1 MTISKLIQDI
11 GKCRDALETKDF
23 KVVLRHLGLIERV
36 CDSARVQVDKFI
48 KKNGY
53 ELDFTCYDLQELSQ
67 ETFDFVKKYQTKFT
81 FKSCQKDLM
90 KYKVI
95 DNDTLSKF
103 TQEQCDYMYLDRKLR
118 EAYKILNFLAIS
130 VWLWT
135 EAREQQD
142 LNWQVTQAIRSF
154 L

>member
-1 MTISKLIQDI
+1 MAVSKLIQDI

-23 KVVLRHLGLIERV
+23 KTVMRYLPVFERV
-36 CDSARVQVDKFI
+36 CDSAKVQVDKFL
-48 KKNGY
+48 KSEKHT
-53 ELDFTCYDLQELSQ
+53 LDFTYCDLQELSQ

-81 FKSCQKDLM
+81 FKPSQKDLS
-90 KYKVI
+90 KNEVI
-95 DNDTLSKF
+95 DNDVLAKF
-103 TQEQCDYMYLDRKLR
+103 IQEQCDYMYLDRKLR
-118 EAYKILNFLAIS
+118 EAYKILNFLAVT

-142 LNWQVTQAIRSF
+142 LNWQVTEAIRSF